1 MIKTLRTT
9 SVALVVLAAVFIVLS
24 AVYGSESDQEIEK
37 LLESPGALEKFNK
50 AKGAKPG
57 RSETPPLVTEAKKF
71 ALYLNPPAEAP
82 KRRPSSERSKPGFKP
97 PEPKK
102 DFSIKFDLIGVS
114 YYSAHP
120 DRSLALIDEP
130 GKGLVW
136 VTQGS
141 EIGHSVI
148 EQIKQGVVVV
158 RSGKTTSELTIKQ
171 DFQASASA
179 SSASANAKP
188 VSKLALSKAN
198 AARKK
203 RRASRSNVARKGSA
217 SRKPAGTKP
226 SSTARPGTKPV
237 VKKPPSTKPA
247 RGKRKRPPYNAE
259 QSEAMMKEVIDSLA
273 MMQKEVSSKAGR
285 KGRRRPHPAADD
297 DGGVERMKKLLS
309 QLEAMRV
316 TKTEAT
322 ELGDLGRKL
331 DDARSDP
338 NRPRGGS
345 KVEKGS
351 SQKDDSGKK

>member
-1 MIKTLRTT
+1 MRRFEKIMIKTLRIT
-9 SVALVVLAAVFIVLS
+9 SVAFVVLSAVFLVLS
-24 AVYGSESDQEIEK
+24 AVYGAESDQEVEK
-37 LLESPGALEKFNK
+37 LLESPGALQKFNK

-57 RSETPPLVTEAKKF
+57 GSETPPLVTEAELF

-82 KRRPSSERSKPGFKP
+82 ERKLPSERSRLGPRP

-102 DFSIKFDLIGVS
+102 DFSVKFDLIGVS

-158 RSGKTTSELTIKQ
+158 RSGKTTSELTIKKDAQ
-171 DFQASASA
+171 VSASA
-179 SSASANAKP
+179 SSASADAEP
-188 VSKLALSKAN
+188 VSQPAVSKAN
-198 AARKK
+198 TARQN
-203 RRASRSNVARKGSA
+203 RRTSRSSVARKGSA
-217 SRKPAGTKP
+217 GTKP
-226 SSTARPGTKPV
+226 SNTARPGVEPS

-247 RGKRKRPPYNAE
+247 RGKRPPYNAE
-259 QSEAMMKEVIDSLA
+259 QSEAMMKKVIDDLA
-273 MMQKEVSSKAGR
+273 MMQQQVSTKADR
-285 KGRRRPHPAADD
+285 KGKPRPHPAADD

-316 TKTEAT
+316 TETEAT

-338 NRPRGGS
+338 NRPRGGG
-345 KVEKGS
+345 KVEKDAD
-351 SQKDDSGKK
+351 QENDSGKK